1 MARAA
6 LGEALVQAVFDD
18 WRTAPVS
25 EGVRLACGMIEA
37 LTHDVAAPTP
47 AQIVAMRAAG
57 VSTRQIEE
65 VIHICGAFNMIVR
78 IADALGFETPDVSP
92 ASGYGQAALQRGYR

>member
-25 EGVRLACGMIEA
+25 EGLRLVCGMIEA
-37 LTHDVAAPTP
+37 LTRDATAPTAAQVAA
-47 AQIVAMRAAG
+47 MHAAG
-57 VSTRQIEE
+57 VSTLQIEE
-65 VIHICGAFNMIVR
+65 AIHICGAFNMIVR
-78 IADALGFETPDVSP
+78 IADALGFETPDVSS
-92 ASGYGQAALQRGYR
+92 ASGYGQAALQRGYL

>member
-25 EGVRLACGMIEA
+25 EGVRLVCGMIEA
-37 LTHDVAAPTP
+37 LTRDAAAPAP
-47 AQIVAMRAAG
+47 EQIAAMRAAG
-57 VSTRQIEE
+57 LSMRQIEE
-65 VIHICGAFNMIVR
+65 AIHICGAFNMIVR
-78 IADALGFETPDVSP
+78 IADTLGFETPDVSP
-92 ASGYGQAALQRGYR
+92 ESGYGQAALKRGYR